1 MSKVSITPGAAR
13 VILPSD
19 LSPFPKNPSLPFMKK
34 LLLPLALTL
43 AAWLPL
49 AVAQTPAPAPV
60 AAASASQ
67 KVDASA
73 AIPKT
78 GNARFFE
85 LHEKFLARAKSGPIG
100 VLFLGDS
107 ITEGWGKA
115 PHVWDYYYGKLDPA
129 NFGIGGDQTQ
139 HVIWRIENGELDG
152 IHPKVVVL
160 MIGTN
165 NSAGNTGPE
174 IAAADKKII
183 ELIRAKIPETKV
195 LLLAIFPRDARRNP
209 EGLITEA
216 ATDDAAKRMA
226 AIDRANTLL
235 AKLDD
240 GVNIRFLDIGEKFL
254 GRDGKIPWTI
264 MPDQLHPTAA
274 GYQLWAEAT
283 QPLLTEMLK

>member
-1 MSKVSITPGAAR
+1 MIAGQFAAGVASLATPKLRQGRLDWATRKSFA
-13 VILPSD
+13 
-19 LSPFPKNPSLPFMKK
+19 SLPMKK
-34 LLLPLALTL
+34 LLLPLALAL

-49 AVAQTPAPAPV
+49 AVAQTPAPA
-60 AAASASQ
+60 SQ
-67 KVDASA
+67 RVDASA

-115 PHVWDYYYGKLDPA
+115 PQVWDYYYGKMDPA

-152 IHPKVVVL
+152 
-160 MIGTN
+160 
-165 NSAGNTGPE
+165 
-174 IAAADKKII
+174 
-183 ELIRAKIPETKV
+183 
-195 LLLAIFPRDARRNP
+195 
-209 EGLITEA
+209 LITEA
-216 ATDDAAKRMA
+216 AIADAGKRMA
-226 AIDRANTLL
+226 VIDRANTLL

-240 GVNIRFLDIGEKFL
+240 GVNVRFLDIGDKFL

-274 GYQLWAEAT
+274 GYQLWAEAM
-283 QPLLTEMLK
+283 QPLLKQMLK